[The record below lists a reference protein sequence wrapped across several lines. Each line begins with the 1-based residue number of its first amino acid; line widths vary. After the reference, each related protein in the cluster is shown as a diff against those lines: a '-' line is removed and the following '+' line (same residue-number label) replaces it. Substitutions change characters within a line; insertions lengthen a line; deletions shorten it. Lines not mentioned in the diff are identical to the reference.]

1 MANACQNLG
10 VLKINGDVDT
20 CQAVLDGLLKA
31 TPRRSVPE
39 GWPEPFSLC
48 VPSR

>member
-10 VLKINGDVDT
+10 VLEINGDVDT

-31 TPRRSVPE
+31 KPRLTSE
-39 GWPEPFSLC
+39 GWVEPFSLC